1 MRSVCARIPMSS
13 RCTTTSEH
21 IRSKFHCMNRTRTG
35 PLGRSSSRV
44 RHGRESGWVR
54 WRAMSSRSD
63 RRIGPFLGV
72 CLLALV
78 VVLAGCEK
86 SSSTGSAKSATS
98 SASESSASTS
108 SSTSTSVAPS
118 STSTPSTTSAPAS
131 ASTRDR
137 LAVLSVDDRQSP
149 QGTYHREEWPHWAD
163 VDGNGCDA
171 RQDALVAWS
180 VVAATVNRSG
190 TCKVVAGAWVS
201 PYDGV
206 SSNNPS
212 DFDVDH
218 LVPLENAFR
227 SGGWAWSTE
236 RRRAFANTPGEL
248 VVASAS
254 SNRSKGSDPPDQW
267 RPANHDSWCAYAD
280 GWVKVKSAWGLTVTT
295 SERDALGQMLD
306 TCGIAGPVWPLG
318 GTAFTAPEGA
328 APSGSQAAPPVA
340 PTPTPSPSVGGD
352 VYYANC
358 TAARAAGAAP
368 IRAGQPGY
376 RTALDGDKD
385 GIACE

>member
-1 MRSVCARIPMSS
+1 MS
-13 RCTTTSEH
+13 T
-21 IRSKFHCMNRTRTG
+21 
-35 PLGRSSSRV
+35 L
-44 RHGRESGWVR
+44 
-54 WRAMSSRSD
+54 SD
-63 RRIGPFLGV
+63 RRIGPFIGA
-72 CLLALV
+72 CLLVLV
-78 VVLAGCEK
+78 VLVAGCGN
-86 SSSTGSAKSATS
+86 SSKEVSSKSAAAPS
-98 SASESSASTS
+98 SENSTS
-108 SSTSTSVAPS
+108 SS
-118 STSTPSTTSAPAS
+118 STTSTTAASSASSVTPTTPLPVS

-137 LAVLSVDDRQSP
+137 LAVLSIDDRQIP

-171 RQDALVAWS
+171 RQDALMVWS

-190 TCKVVAGAWVS
+190 TCKVVAGSWVS
-201 PYDGV
+201 PYDGMR
-206 SSNNPS
+206 SNNPS

-236 RRRAFANTPGEL
+236 RRRAFANNPGEL

-254 SNRSKGSDPPDQW
+254 SNRSKGSDPPNEW
-267 RPANHDSWCAYAD
+267 RPTNRDSWCAYGD

-295 SERDALGQMLD
+295 AERDALGQMLD

-318 GTAFTAPEGA
+318 GTAFTSPEGS
-328 APSGSQAAPPVA
+328 APSGSVSGAPVVPVA
-340 PTPTPSPSVGGD
+340 PTPTPAPSPSVGGD

-368 IRAGQPGY
+368 IYAGQPGY
-376 RTALDGDKD
+376 RSALDGDKD
-385 GIACE
+385 GVACE

>member
-1 MRSVCARIPMSS
+1 MSP
-13 RCTTTSEH
+13 R
-21 IRSKFHCMNRTRTG
+21 F
-35 PLGRSSSRV
+35 
-44 RHGRESGWVR
+44 
-54 WRAMSSRSD
+54 D
-63 RRIGPFLGV
+63 RRIGPVLFA
-72 CLLALV
+72 CLLAIV
-78 VVLAGCEK
+78 VFGAGCEK
-86 SSSTGSAKSATS
+86 SSSAKNSTQTS
-98 SASESSASTS
+98 VVASGESSNASTS
-108 SSTSTSVAPS
+108 SSTSTTTATTAS
-118 STSTPSTTSAPAS
+118 SPTTTAATS

-137 LAVLSVDDRQSP
+137 LAVLSVDDQQRP

-171 RQDALVAWS
+171 RQDALIAWS

-190 TCKVVAGAWVS
+190 TCKVVAGSWVS

-206 SSNNPS
+206 TSNNPS
-212 DFDVDH
+212 DFDIDH

-236 RRRAFANTPGEL
+236 RRRAFANNASEL

-254 SNRSKGSDPPDQW
+254 SNRSKGADPPDQW

-280 GWVKVKSAWGLTVTT
+280 GWVKVKSTWGLTVTT

-318 GTAFTAPEGA
+318 GTSLTTPQGA
-328 APSGSQAAPPVA
+328 APSGSVSGATPAPTTPVA
-340 PTPTPSPSVGGD
+340 PTTPAAPAPGGS

-368 IRAGQPGY
+368 IYAGQPGY

-385 GIACE
+385 GVACE

>member
-1 MRSVCARIPMSS
+1 M
-13 RCTTTSEH
+13 
-21 IRSKFHCMNRTRTG
+21 
-35 PLGRSSSRV
+35 GRSSSRAHRCV
-44 RHGRESGWVR
+44 RLSWVR
-54 WRAMSSRSD
+54 WRAMSTRSD
-63 RRIGPFLGV
+63 RRIGPFLGA
-72 CLLALV
+72 CLLV
-78 VVLAGCEK
+78 VFVAGC
-86 SSSTGSAKSATS
+86 ATS
-98 SASESSASTS
+98 STKSSEKNAAGTSSERSTS
-108 SSTSTSVAPS
+108 SSSTS
-118 STSTPSTTSAPAS
+118 STSLTSSTTSAAPTTAVAES

-137 LAVLSVDDRQSP
+137 LAVLSIDDRQIP

-171 RQDALVAWS
+171 RQDALVVWS

-190 TCKVVAGAWVS
+190 TCKVVAGSWVS

-206 SSNNPS
+206 TSNNPS

-236 RRRAFANTPGEL
+236 RRRAFANNPGEL

-254 SNRSKGSDPPDQW
+254 SNRSKGSDPPNEW
-267 RPANHDSWCAYAD
+267 RPTNRDSWCAYAD

-318 GTAFTAPEGA
+318 GTAFTAPEGS
-328 APSGSQAAPPVA
+328 APSGSASGAPTAPVA
-340 PTPTPSPSVGGD
+340 PPPAPSGGGD

-368 IRAGQPGY
+368 IYSGQPGY

-385 GIACE
+385 GVACE

>member
-1 MRSVCARIPMSS
+1 MSP
-13 RCTTTSEH
+13 R
-21 IRSKFHCMNRTRTG
+21 
-35 PLGRSSSRV
+35 P
-44 RHGRESGWVR
+44 
-54 WRAMSSRSD
+54 D
-63 RRIGPFLGV
+63 RRIGLLLGV
-72 CLLALV
+72 CLLVLALV
-78 VVLAGCEK
+78 AGCDPSSDDDRSSGASAVASFESGSSTTTSETTVPTTTPAPTTVPSPAATTD
-86 SSSTGSAKSATS
+86 SSSTR
-98 SASESSASTS
+98 E
-108 SSTSTSVAPS
+108 
-118 STSTPSTTSAPAS
+118 
-131 ASTRDR
+131 R
-137 LAVLSVDDRQSP
+137 LAVLTIDDRPSP
-149 QGTYHREEWPHWAD
+149 QGVYRREEWPHWAD

-180 VVAATVNRSG
+180 IVAATVNRAG
-190 TCKVVAGAWVS
+190 TCKVVAGSWVS
-201 PYDGV
+201 PYDQRA
-206 SSNNPS
+206 SNNPG

-227 SGGWAWSTE
+227 SGGWAWSAS
-236 RRRAFANTPGEL
+236 RRRAYANDPGVL

-267 RPANHDSWCAYAD
+267 RPSNRDSWCAYAD

-306 TCGIAGPVWPLG
+306 TCGLAGPVWPLG
-318 GTAFTAPEGA
+318 GSALTPPAVTPVTPAV
-328 APSGSQAAPPVA
+328 PVA
-340 PTPTPSPSVGGD
+340 PVVPPTSSAPSPGGE